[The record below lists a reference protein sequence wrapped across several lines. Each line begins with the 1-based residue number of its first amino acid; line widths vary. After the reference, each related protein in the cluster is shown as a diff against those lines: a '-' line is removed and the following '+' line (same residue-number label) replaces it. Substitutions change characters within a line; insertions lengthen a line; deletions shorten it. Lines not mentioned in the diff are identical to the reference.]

1 MPAQSMLLLFCVG
14 FFIGLGS
21 GCWAL
26 SQKGLARNL
35 FRAQYI
41 PAAATRCYF
50 EEVAMSAKN
59 ASPSYFYT
67 NIRSLD
73 LEAAAPGIV
82 SIITRLEQ
90 IYLEPFVAPDSRLDA
105 EQLPE
110 HIRRQQ
116 LLHEQYRLLCEQ
128 LGEYKCTLD
137 AMLKSLCVSYF
148 KYGYHFALENDD
160 DAEELLRL

>member
-1 MPAQSMLLLFCVG
+1 
-14 FFIGLGS
+14 
-21 GCWAL
+21 
-26 SQKGLARNL
+26 
-35 FRAQYI
+35 
-41 PAAATRCYF
+41 
-50 EEVAMSAKN
+50 MSVKN
-59 ASPSYFYT
+59 ASPSYLYT
-67 NIRSLD
+67 NSGAFD

-90 IYLEPFVAPDSRLDA
+90 IYLEPFIAPDSRLAA

-110 HIRRQQ
+110 HIRKQQ

-137 AMLKSLCVSYF
+137 AMLKSLCVNYF

-160 DAEELLRL
+160 DAEEPLRL